1 LISLRRYYI
10 TDSRAVGGCESLLR
24 IVRQQLAAGVE
35 MIQIREKHL
44 AARELFEL
52 TKAVVSARGNLP
64 AQILVNTRADIAA
77 AGGADG
83 VHLAANAPKQTLP
96 GLLVGRSCHTLEEV
110 ARCGA
115 DFVTFGPVFESP
127 GKGTPV
133 GLAQLRAACA
143 LSVPVYALGGIT
155 WDNAVECLDAG
166 AAGIAGIRIFQEQA

>member
-1 LISLRRYYI
+1 MRRYYI
-10 TDSRAVGGCESLLR
+10 TDSRSVGGLESLLS

-35 MIQIREKHL
+35 MIQIREKL
-44 AARELFEL
+44 LTAQELFEL
-52 TKAVVSARGNLP
+52 TKAVVSARADLP
-64 AQILVNTRADIAA
+64 AQILVNTRADIAVA
-77 AGGADG
+77 AGADG
-83 VHLAANAPKQTLP
+83 VHLPANAPEQTLP

-143 LSVPVYALGGIT
+143 LGVPVYALGGIS
-155 WDNAVECLDAG
+155 WHNATECVNAG